1 MKEAFWGYFIIITG
15 VVGIAILMLF
25 QDVTNTNDQ
34 NYYLTKEITDAALI
48 DAFDIPYYR
57 VTGKIAIDKEAFVE
71 SFLRRYAESA
81 SATRNYNITIN
92 DVVEY
97 PPKVSVTVTSQSQ
110 AFSVTGDQFA
120 ITNKLDQIL
129 ETNYVE
135 GTVD

>member
-1 MKEAFWGYFIIITG
+1 MKEAFLGYFLIITG
-15 VVGIAILMLF
+15 VVVIAVLMLF

-129 ETNYVE
+129 ETNYIE

>member
-1 MKEAFWGYFIIITG
+1 MKEAFWGYFIIIC
-15 VVGIAILMLF
+15 GITTIAVLMLF

-34 NYYLTKEITDAALI
+34 NYYLTKEVTDAALI
-48 DAFDIPYYR
+48 DSFDIPYYR
-57 VTGKIAIDKEAFVE
+57 ATGKIAIDKEAFVE
-71 SFLRRYAESA
+71 SFLRRFAESV
-81 SATRNYNITIN
+81 SATRNYNIKIN

-97 PPKVSVTVTSQSQ
+97 PPKVSVTVISQSQ

-129 ETNYVE
+129 ETNYKE

>member
-1 MKEAFWGYFIIITG
+1 MKEAFWGYFLIIMGI
-15 VVGIAILMLF
+15 VGIAILMLF
-25 QDVTNTNDQ
+25 QDITNTNDQ
-34 NYYLTKEITDAALI
+34 NYYLTKEITDAALV

-71 SFLRRYAESA
+71 SFLRRFAESA
-81 SATRNYNITIN
+81 SATKHYNVKIN

-120 ITNKLDQIL
+120 ITNKLDEIL

-135 GTVD
+135 KTVN